1 MSVEERVRVRARDAE
16 CGSACTGCVRRGEE
30 RVRVSVLSD
39 IPCPV
44 LSSPTALVEE
54 LLGRLPSIPS
64 TYFALLL

>member
-1 MSVEERVRVRARDAE
+1 MSVEERVRMRARDTE

-30 RVRVSVLSD
+30 RVSVLSD

-44 LSSPTALVEE
+44 LSSPTALVEG
-54 LLGRLPSIPS
+54 LLDMLPSIPS